1 MTHEPFV
8 PEGKLGAT
16 LPAAHQP
23 CPAKARPYVL
33 AAAII
38 ASAMAFIDSTVVG
51 IAVPAIQKD
60 LAADIVAMQWVANGY
75 LLMLGALILVGGGL
89 GDRIGRRRV
98 FLYGIVVFTAASLLC
113 ALAPSAALLI
123 AARALQGVGAALLV
137 PQSLAIISA
146 NFPKDI
152 RGKAIGTWAAASAVT
167 TALGPPIG
175 GFLIDL
181 LSWRAAFWINLPL
194 AAIALVLTWRYVPES
209 RDEGEEGPIDWP
221 GAAIAV
227 AAFAALTYGLSA
239 ISEGQVSAVVIA
251 AAIVAGLIGLAVYL
265 MVERRAANPI
275 TPPALFRSKIFTSVN
290 IVTVFLYGALSG
302 VLFLV
307 PFDLLNRRGLSAA
320 TTGLIML
327 PFGLIIGV
335 LSRYTGALADT
346 YGPRFFLVAG
356 PLLVAAGSLGFALNI
371 PDLWAGVVLPIVLI
385 GVGMALAAS
394 PLTTAVMN
402 AVPDGKSGAASGISN
417 AASRLSGV
425 FAIAIFGAT
434 AGVVFGWTAPA
445 TARFGVVPPPGDP
458 ARDVIVN
465 AFLSAYSA
473 AMIFGALWCLIAA
486 AVSFVTLKGTA
497 PPKKQKAAQAAATEG

>member
-1 MTHEPFV
+1 MTQRPLA
-8 PEGKLGAT
+8 PEAGLAASR
-16 LPAAHQP
+16 PPAHQP
-23 CPAKARPYVL
+23 SPVAARRYVL
-33 AAAII
+33 AATTI
-38 ASAMAFIDSTVVG
+38 ASAMAFVDSTVVG
-51 IAVPAIQKD
+51 IAVPAIQKE
-60 LAADIVAMQWVANGY
+60 LAADIVAMQWVANAY

-89 GDRIGRRRV
+89 GDRVGRRRI
-98 FLYGIVVFTAASLLC
+98 FLIGIVAFTLASLGC
-113 ALAPSAALLI
+113 AVAPNPSVLI
-123 AARALQGVGAALLV
+123 VARALQGVGAALLV
-137 PQSLAIISA
+137 PQSLAIIA
-146 NFPKDI
+146 ATFPKEI

-194 AAIALVLTWRYVPES
+194 AVVALWLALRYMPES
-209 RDEGEEGPIDWP
+209 RDEGVKGGIDWQ
-221 GAAIAV
+221 GALIAV
-227 AAFAALTYGLSA
+227 LAFAALTYGLSA
-239 ISEGQVSAVVIA
+239 IAEGQVSAAVITAAIA
-251 AAIVAGLIGLAVYL
+251 AGLAGLAVYVA
-265 MVERRAANPI
+265 VERRAANPI

-302 VLFLV
+302 VLFLL
-307 PFDLLNRRGLSAA
+307 PFDLINRRGLSAA

-335 LSRYTGALADT
+335 FSRFTGALADT

-356 PLLVAAGSLGFALNI
+356 PLMVAAGSLGFALVI
-371 PDLWAGVVLPIVLI
+371 PDLWLGVVLPVVLI
-385 GVGMALAAS
+385 GGGMALAAS

-434 AGVVFGWTAPA
+434 GGVVFGWTAPA
-445 TARFGVVPPPGDP
+445 AARFGVIPAAGDP
-458 ARDVIVN
+458 AHDAVVG

-473 AMIFGALWCLIAA
+473 AMVFGAIWCLIAA

-497 PPKKQKAAQAAATEG
+497 PPKRQAKAA

>member
-1 MTHEPFV
+1 MTHRPLA
-8 PEGKLGAT
+8 PKGGL
-16 LPAAHQP
+16 AASRPPVHQP
-23 CPAKARPYVL
+23 SPVAARRYVL
-33 AAAII
+33 AATTI
-38 ASAMAFIDSTVVG
+38 ASAMAFVDSTVVG

-60 LAADIVAMQWVANGY
+60 LAADIVAMQWVANAF

-98 FLYGIVVFTAASLLC
+98 FLAGIVVFTVASLMC
-113 ALAPSAALLI
+113 AVAPNAALLI
-123 AARALQGVGAALLV
+123 AARAIQGVGAALLV

-146 NFPKDI
+146 TFPKDI

-181 LSWRAAFWINLPL
+181 MSWRAAFWINLPAAVVALWL
-194 AAIALVLTWRYVPES
+194 ALRYMPES
-209 RDEGEEGPIDWP
+209 RDESAKGGIDWQ
-221 GAAIAV
+221 GALIAV
-227 AAFAALTYGLSA
+227 LAFGALTYGLSA
-239 ISEGQVSAVVIA
+239 ISEGQVSGLVIA
-251 AAIVAGLIGLAVYL
+251 AAIVAGLVGLAVYL
-265 MVERRAANPI
+265 MVEQRAANPI
-275 TPPALFRSKIFTSVN
+275 MPPALFRSKIFTSVN

-302 VLFLV
+302 VLFLL
-307 PFDLLNRRGLSAA
+307 PFDLINRRGLSAA

-335 LSRYTGALADT
+335 FSRFTGALADT

-356 PLLVAAGSLGFALNI
+356 PLMVAAGALGFALVI
-371 PDLWAGVVLPIVLI
+371 PNLWLGVVLPVVLI
-385 GVGMALAAS
+385 GCGMALVAS
-394 PLTTAVMN
+394 PLTTTVMN
-402 AVPDGKSGAASGISN
+402 AAPDGKSGAASGISN

-445 TARFGVVPPPGDP
+445 AARFGVIPAAGD
-458 ARDVIVN
+458 ATRDQIVG

-473 AMIFGALWCLIAA
+473 AMIFGAVWCLIAA

-497 PPKKQKAAQAAATEG
+497 PPKKKGTAGR

>member
-1 MTHEPFV
+1 MTHRPFA
-8 PEGKLGAT
+8 PEGRLAHI
-16 LPAAHQP
+16 LPVAHRP

-51 IAVPAIQKD
+51 IAVPAIQRD
-60 LAADIVAMQWVANGY
+60 LSADIVAMQWVANAY

-98 FLYGIVVFTAASLLC
+98 FLAGIVVFTIASLLC
-113 ALAPSAALLI
+113 ALAPNAALLI
-123 AARALQGVGAALLV
+123 AARTLQGVGAALLV

-152 RGKAIGTWAAASAVT
+152 RGRAIGTWAAASAMT

-194 AAIALVLTWRYVPES
+194 AAIALALTWFFVPES

-221 GAAIAV
+221 GAVIAV
-227 AAFAALTYGLSA
+227 AAFGALTYGLSA
-239 ISEGQVSAVVIA
+239 ISEGQESVGVIA
-251 AAIVAGLIGLAVYL
+251 ATIVAGLIGLAVYL
-265 MVERRAANPI
+265 AVERRAANPI
-275 TPPALFRSKIFTSVN
+275 TPPALFGSKIFTSVN

-335 LSRYTGALADT
+335 LSRFTGALADS

-356 PLLVAAGSLGFALNI
+356 PLLVGAGSLGFALVI
-371 PDLWAGVVLPIVLI
+371 PELWLGVVLPVMLI
-385 GVGMALAAS
+385 GIGMGLAAS

-434 AGVVFGWTAPA
+434 AGVVFAWTAPA

-458 ARDVIVN
+458 ARDAVVG

-473 AMIFGALWCLIAA
+473 AMIFGAIWCLIAA

-497 PPKKQKAAQAAATEG
+497 PPKKPKTAEEAPAGR

>member
-1 MTHEPFV
+1 MIHRPFA
-8 PEGKLGAT
+8 PEGKFAASR
-16 LPAAHQP
+16 PPAHQP
-23 CPAKARPYVL
+23 SPVAARRYVL
-33 AAAII
+33 AATTI
-38 ASAMAFIDSTVVG
+38 ASAMAFVDSTVVG
-51 IAVPAIQKD
+51 IAVPTIQKS
-60 LAADIVAMQWVANGY
+60 LSADIVAMQWVANAY

-98 FLYGIVVFTAASLLC
+98 FLAGIAVFTIASLMC
-113 ALAPSAALLI
+113 ALAPNAALLI
-123 AARALQGVGAALLV
+123 VARAVQGVGAALLV

-146 NFPKDI
+146 TFPKDI

-194 AAIALVLTWRYVPES
+194 AVVALWLALRYMPES
-209 RDEGEEGPIDWP
+209 RDEGAKGGIDWQ
-221 GAAIAV
+221 GALIAV
-227 AAFAALTYGLSA
+227 LAFAALTYGLSA
-239 ISEGQVSAVVIA
+239 IAEGQVSAAVITA
-251 AAIVAGLIGLAVYL
+251 TIAAGLIGLAVYVML
-265 MVERRAANPI
+265 ERRAANPI
-275 TPPALFRSKIFTSVN
+275 TPPELFRSKIFTSVN
-290 IVTVFLYGALSG
+290 IVTVFLYGALTG
-302 VLFLV
+302 VLFLL
-307 PFDLLNRRGLSAA
+307 PFDLINRRGLSAA

-335 LSRYTGALADT
+335 LSRFTGALADT

-356 PLLVAAGSLGFALNI
+356 PLMVGAGALGFAFVI
-371 PDLWAGVVLPIVLI
+371 PDLWLGVVLPVVLI

-434 AGVVFGWTAPA
+434 GGVVFGWTAPSSA
-445 TARFGVVPPPGDP
+445 HFGVIPAAGDP
-458 ARDVIVN
+458 AHGTVVG

-473 AMIFGALWCLIAA
+473 AMIFAALWCIIAA
-486 AVSFVTLKGTA
+486 AISLVTLKGTA
-497 PPKKQKAAQAAATEG
+497 PPKKQSGKAPPAEA

>member
-1 MTHEPFV
+1 M
-8 PEGKLGAT
+8 
-16 LPAAHQP
+16 
-23 CPAKARPYVL
+23 
-33 AAAII
+33 
-38 ASAMAFIDSTVVG
+38 
-51 IAVPAIQKD
+51 PAIQKD
-60 LAADIVAMQWVANGY
+60 LAADIVAMQWVANAY

-98 FLYGIVVFTAASLLC
+98 FLAGIVVFTLASLMC
-113 ALAPSAALLI
+113 AVAPNAALLI
-123 AARALQGVGAALLV
+123 AARAIQGVGAALLV
-137 PQSLAIISA
+137 PQSLAIIA
-146 NFPKDI
+146 ATFPKEI

-194 AAIALVLTWRYVPES
+194 AVVALGLALRYMPES
-209 RDEGEEGPIDWP
+209 RDESVKGGIDWP

-227 AAFAALTYGLSA
+227 LAFGALTYGLSA
-239 ISEGQVSAVVIA
+239 ISEGTVSVTVIA
-251 AAIVAGLIGLAVYL
+251 AAIVAGLIGLAVYVP
-265 MVERRAANPI
+265 VERRAANPI
-275 TPPALFRSKIFTSVN
+275 TPPALFRSKVFTSVN

-302 VLFLV
+302 VLFLL

-335 LSRYTGALADT
+335 LSRYAGAAADS
-346 YGPRFFLVAG
+346 YGPRFFLVVG
-356 PLLVAAGSLGFALNI
+356 PLLVGAGSLGFALVI
-371 PDLWAGVVLPIVLI
+371 PDVWLGVVLPVVLVGI
-385 GVGMALAAS
+385 GMGLAAS

-417 AASRLSGV
+417 AASRLAGV

-445 TARFGVVPPPGDP
+445 TARFGVIPPAGD
-458 ARDVIVN
+458 AAYDAVVG

-473 AMIFGALWCLIAA
+473 AMVFGAVWCLIAA

-497 PPKKQKAAQAAATEG
+497 PSRKKKAVAEGAPAGR

>member
-1 MTHEPFV
+1 MTHRPFV
-8 PEGKLGAT
+8 PEGRLAAI
-16 LPAAHQP
+16 LPLAHRP
-23 CPAKARPYVL
+23 CPVKARPYVL

-51 IAVPAIQKD
+51 IAVPAIQKS
-60 LAADIVAMQWVANGY
+60 LSADIVAMQWVANAY
-75 LLMLGALILVGGGL
+75 LLMLGALILTGGGL

-98 FLYGIVVFTAASLLC
+98 FLVGIVVFTAASLAC
-113 ALAPSAALLI
+113 AVAPNAALLI
-123 AARALQGVGAALLV
+123 AARTVQGVGAALLV

-194 AAIALVLTWRYVPES
+194 AAIALALTVWFVPES
-209 RDEGEEGPIDWP
+209 RDEGEEGPLDWT
-221 GAAIAV
+221 GAALAV
-227 AAFAALTYGLSA
+227 LAFAALTYGLTV
-239 ISEGQVSAVVIA
+239 ISEGQVGAGIGA
-251 AAIVAGLIGLAVYL
+251 AAIVAGLIGLAVYVP
-265 MVERRAANPI
+265 VERRAANPI

-307 PFDLLNRRGLSAA
+307 PFDLMNRRGLSAA

-327 PFGLIIGV
+327 PFGLIIGA
-335 LSRYTGALADT
+335 LSRFTGALADS

-356 PLLVAAGSLGFALNI
+356 PLMVGAGSLGFALVI
-371 PDLWAGVVLPIVLI
+371 PNLWLGVVLPVLLI
-385 GVGMALAAS
+385 GGGMALAAS

-402 AVPDGKSGAASGISN
+402 AVPDDRSGAASGISN

-425 FAIAIFGAT
+425 FAIAIFGGA

-445 TARFGVVPPPGDP
+445 AARFGVIPPAGDP
-458 ARDVIVN
+458 AHDVVVK
-465 AFLSAYSA
+465 AFLSAYSV
-473 AMIFGALWCLIAA
+473 AMIFGAIWCLIAA
-486 AVSFVTLKGTA
+486 LVSFVTLKGTA
-497 PPKKQKAAQAAATEG
+497 PPKKQEKAV

>member
-1 MTHEPFV
+1 MTHEPFAPDGKQAAV
-8 PEGKLGAT
+8 P
-16 LPAAHQP
+16 PAHQP
-23 CPAKARPYVL
+23 SAVAVRRGVL
-33 AAAII
+33 AATTI
-38 ASAMAFIDSTVVG
+38 ASAMAFVDSTVVG
-51 IAVPAIQKD
+51 IAVPAIQKE
-60 LAADIVAMQWVANGY
+60 LAADIVAMQWVANAF
-75 LLMLGALILVGGGL
+75 LLMLGSLILVGGGL

-98 FLYGIVVFTAASLLC
+98 FLAGIVVFTVASLMC
-113 ALAPSAALLI
+113 AVAPNAALLI
-123 AARALQGVGAALLV
+123 AARAIQGVGAALLV

-146 NFPKDI
+146 TFPKDI

-181 LSWRAAFWINLPL
+181 MSWRAAFWINLPAAVVALWL
-194 AAIALVLTWRYVPES
+194 ALRYMPES
-209 RDEGEEGPIDWP
+209 RDEGEAGPIDWP

-227 AAFAALTYGLSA
+227 VAFAALTYGLSA
-239 ISEGQVSAVVIA
+239 ISAGKVSAAVIA
-251 AAIVAGLIGLAVYL
+251 GAIVLGLIGIAIFVP
-265 MVERRAANPI
+265 VERRAANPI

-302 VLFLV
+302 VLFLL
-307 PFDLLNRRGLSAA
+307 PFDLINRRGLSAA

-335 LSRYTGALADT
+335 LSRFTGALADT

-356 PLLVAAGSLGFALNI
+356 PLLVGAGALGFALVV
-371 PDLWAGVVLPIVLI
+371 PDLWLGVVLPVVLI
-385 GVGMALAAS
+385 GVGMALVAS

-402 AVPDGKSGAASGISN
+402 AVPDGRSGAASGISN

-434 AGVVFGWTAPA
+434 AGVVFGWTAPPA
-445 TARFGVVPPPGDP
+445 ARFGVIPPAGD
-458 ARDVIVN
+458 ATHETVVS

-473 AMIFGALWCLIAA
+473 AMVFAALWCLIAA
-486 AVSFVTLKGTA
+486 AISFVTLKGTA
-497 PPKKQKAAQAAATEG
+497 PPKKTDAKRAPTGR

>member
-1 MTHEPFV
+1 MTHRPFA
-8 PEGKLGAT
+8 PEGRL
-16 LPAAHQP
+16 AAKRPLDHRP
-23 CPAKARPYVL
+23 CPAAARPYVL
-33 AAAII
+33 AATII
-38 ASAMAFIDSTVVG
+38 ASAIAFIDSTVVG

-98 FLYGIVVFTAASLLC
+98 FLIGIVAFTVASLLC
-113 ALAPSAALLI
+113 ALAPNAALLI
-123 AARALQGVGAALLV
+123 AARMIQGVGAALLV

-194 AAIALVLTWRYVPES
+194 AAIALFLTWRFVPES

-221 GAAIAV
+221 GATIAV
-227 AAFAALTYGLSA
+227 VAFGALTYGLSA
-239 ISEGQVSAVVIA
+239 LSEGQVSAAAIV
-251 AAIVAGLIGLAVYL
+251 AAIVAGLAGLAIYWP
-265 MVERRAANPI
+265 VEKRAANPI
-275 TPPALFRSKIFTSVN
+275 TPPALFRSKVFTSVN

-302 VLFLV
+302 VLFLL
-307 PFDLLNRRGLSAA
+307 PFDLMNRRGLSAA

-327 PFGLIIGV
+327 PFGLIIG
-335 LSRYTGALADT
+335 LFSRFTGALADT

-356 PLLVAAGSLGFALNI
+356 PLLVGTGSFGFALCI
-371 PDLWAGVVLPIVLI
+371 ADLWLGVVLPVVLI
-385 GVGMALAAS
+385 GGGMALAAS

-417 AASRLSGV
+417 AASRLAGV

-445 TARFGVVPPPGDP
+445 ATRFGVIPATGDP
-458 ARDVIVN
+458 AHEAVVS

-473 AMIFGALWCLIAA
+473 AMIFGAIWCLVAALIAL
-486 AVSFVTLKGTA
+486 VTLKGTA
-497 PPKKQKAAQAAATEG
+497 PPEKQKKAA

>member
-1 MTHEPFV
+1 MTHRPFA
-8 PEGKLGAT
+8 PEGRLAAKRPLDHHPS
-16 LPAAHQP
+16 PAA
-23 CPAKARPYVL
+23 ARPYVL

-98 FLYGIVVFTAASLLC
+98 FLIGIVAFTVASLLC
-113 ALAPSAALLI
+113 ALAPNAALLI
-123 AARALQGVGAALLV
+123 AARMIQGVGAALLV

-194 AAIALVLTWRYVPES
+194 AAIALFLTWRFVPES
-209 RDEGEEGPIDWP
+209 RDEGAEGPIDWP

-227 AAFAALTYGLSA
+227 VAFGALTYGLSA
-239 ISEGQVSAVVIA
+239 LSEGQVSPAVIV
-251 AAIVAGLIGLAVYL
+251 AAIVAGLAGLAIYWP
-265 MVERRAANPI
+265 VEKRAANPI
-275 TPPALFRSKIFTSVN
+275 TPPALFRSKVFTSVN

-302 VLFLV
+302 VLFLL
-307 PFDLLNRRGLSAA
+307 PFDLMNRRGLSAA

-335 LSRYTGALADT
+335 FSRFTGALADT

-356 PLLVAAGSLGFALNI
+356 PLLVGAGSLGFALRI
-371 PDLWAGVVLPIVLI
+371 ADLWLGIVLPVVLI
-385 GVGMALAAS
+385 GGGMALAAS

-417 AASRLSGV
+417 AASRLAGV

-434 AGVVFGWTAPA
+434 AGVVFGWAAPA
-445 TARFGVVPPPGDP
+445 TTRFGVIPAAGDP
-458 ARDVIVN
+458 VHEAVVG

-473 AMIFGALWCLIAA
+473 AMIFGAIWCLIAA
-486 AVSFVTLKGTA
+486 FIALVTLKGTA
-497 PPKKQKAAQAAATEG
+497 PPKRQKEAA

>member
-1 MTHEPFV
+1 MTHTPFA
-8 PEGKLGAT
+8 PPGSPSRLGTRAVT
-16 LPAAHQP
+16 P
-23 CPAKARPYVL
+23 CPATARPYVL
-33 AAAII
+33 AATII

-51 IAVPAIQKD
+51 IAVPAIQKS

-75 LLMLGALILVGGGL
+75 LLMLGALILTGGGL

-98 FLYGIVVFTAASLLC
+98 FMAGTVLFTVASLLC
-113 ALAPSAALLI
+113 ALAPSAPLLI
-123 AARALQGVGAALLV
+123 AARLIQGVGAALLV
-137 PQSLAIISA
+137 PQSLAIIAA

-175 GFLIDL
+175 GVLIDL

-194 AAIALVLTWRYVPES
+194 AVIAIVLTWRFVPES
-209 RDEGEEGPIDWP
+209 RDEGADGPLDWP
-221 GAAIAV
+221 GAVLAV
-227 AAFAALTYGLSA
+227 LAFGALTYGLSA
-239 ISEGQVSAVVIA
+239 LSEGKEGAATIIGTIA
-251 AAIVAGLIGLAVYL
+251 AGLFGIVVYGL
-265 MVERRAANPI
+265 VERRAANPI
-275 TPPALFRSKIFTSVN
+275 TPPALFRSRIFTGVN
-290 IVTVFLYGALSG
+290 IVTVFLYGALGG
-302 VLFLV
+302 VLFLL

-335 LSRYTGALADT
+335 FSRSTGALADR

-356 PLLVAAGSLGFALNI
+356 PLLVAAGSLGFALTLGDI
-371 PDLWAGVVLPIVLI
+371 WLSVVLPVVLI
-385 GVGMALAAS
+385 GAGMALAAS

-417 AASRLSGV
+417 AASRLSG
-425 FAIAIFGAT
+425 AIAIAVFGAT
-434 AGVVFGWTAPA
+434 AGIVFDRTAPA
-445 TARFGVVPPPGDP
+445 AAHFGVMPPAGAATHD
-458 ARDVIVN
+458 AVVG

-473 AMIFGALWCLIAA
+473 AMVFAAVWCLAAA

-497 PPKKQKAAQAAATEG
+497 PAKTPA

>member
-1 MTHEPFV
+1 MTHRPFA
-8 PEGKLGAT
+8 PNGTLAT
-16 LPAAHQP
+16 SLPLDARP

-33 AAAII
+33 AATII

-60 LAADIVAMQWVANGY
+60 LAADIVAMQWVANAY

-98 FLYGIVVFTAASLLC
+98 FLIGIVVFTLASLLC
-113 ALAPSAALLI
+113 AVAPNAALLI
-123 AARALQGVGAALLV
+123 AARTLQGVGAALLV

-152 RGKAIGTWAAASAVT
+152 RGRAIGTWAAASAVT

-194 AAIALVLTWRYVPES
+194 AVIALYLTWRFVPES
-209 RDEGEEGPIDWP
+209 RDEGAEGPIDWP

-227 AAFAALTYGLSA
+227 AAFGALTYGLTA
-239 ISEGQVSAVVIA
+239 ISEGQVSV
-251 AAIVAGLIGLAVYL
+251 AAIVAAIAAGLVGIAICVW
-265 MVERRAANPI
+265 VEGRAANPI
-275 TPPALFRSKIFTSVN
+275 APPALFRSKIFTSVN

-335 LSRYTGALADT
+335 FSRFTGALADAH
-346 YGPRFFLVAG
+346 GPRFFLVAG
-356 PLLVAAGSLGFALNI
+356 PLMVGAGSLGFALVI
-371 PDLWAGVVLPIVLI
+371 PDIWLGVVLPVVLV
-385 GVGMALAAS
+385 GGGMALAAS

-417 AASRLSGV
+417 AASRLAGV
-425 FAIAIFGAT
+425 FAIAIFGAA
-434 AGVVFGWTAPA
+434 AGVVFGWQAPA
-445 TARFGVVPPPGDP
+445 AARFGVIPPAGDP
-458 ARDVIVN
+458 THDGVVG
-465 AFLSAYSA
+465 AFLSAYSV
-473 AMIFGALWCLIAA
+473 AMVFGAIWCLVA
-486 AVSFVTLKGTA
+486 AVISYVTLKGTA
-497 PPKKQKAAQAAATEG
+497 PPKTQKTAPAAPAGR

>member
-1 MTHEPFV
+1 MTHRPFA
-8 PEGKLGAT
+8 PEGKLSRL
-16 LPAAHQP
+16 LPLHGKP
-23 CPAKARPYVL
+23 CPVEARPYVL

-60 LAADIVAMQWVANGY
+60 LSADIVAMQWVANAY

-98 FLYGIVVFTAASLLC
+98 FLAGIVVFTVASLLC
-113 ALAPSAALLI
+113 AVAPNAALLI
-123 AARALQGVGAALLV
+123 VARAIQGVGAALLV

-194 AAIALVLTWRYVPES
+194 AVIALVLTVWFVPES
-209 RDEGEEGPIDWP
+209 RDEGEEGPVDWG
-221 GAAIAV
+221 GAALAV

-239 ISEGQVSAVVIA
+239 ISEGQVSAGAIA
-251 AAIVAGLIGLAVYL
+251 AAIVAGLIGLAVYAA
-265 MVERRAANPI
+265 VERRAANPI
-275 TPPALFRSKIFTSVN
+275 TPPDLFRSKIFTSVN

-307 PFDLLNRRGLSAA
+307 PFDLMNRRGLSAA
-320 TTGLIML
+320 VTGLVML
-327 PFGLIIGV
+327 PLGLIIGAF
-335 LSRYTGALADT
+335 SRTAGALADDH
-346 YGPRFFLVAG
+346 GPRFFLVAG
-356 PLLVAAGSLGFALNI
+356 PLLVGAGSLGFALVI
-371 PDLWAGVVLPIVLI
+371 PNLWLGVVLPVVLI
-385 GVGMALAAS
+385 SCGMALAAS

-402 AVPDGKSGAASGISN
+402 AVPDNRSGAASGISN

-434 AGVVFGWTAPA
+434 AGVVFGWSAPA
-445 TARFGVVPPPGDP
+445 AARFGVIPPAGDP
-458 ARDVIVN
+458 AHGVIVS

-473 AMIFGALWCLIAA
+473 AMIFGAVWCLIAA
-486 AVSFVTLKGTA
+486 VISFVTLEGTA
-497 PPKKQKAAQAAATEG
+497 PPKKTKKAA

>member
-1 MTHEPFV
+1 MTRRAFA
-8 PEGKLGAT
+8 PEGRLAAT
-16 LPAAHQP
+16 RPLDHQP
-23 CPAKARPYVL
+23 NPGAARPYVL
-33 AAAII
+33 VATIV

-98 FLYGIVVFTAASLLC
+98 FLIGIVAFTAASLLS

-123 AARALQGVGAALLV
+123 AARMIQGVGAALLV

-175 GFLIDL
+175 GLLIDL

-194 AAIALVLTWRYVPES
+194 AAIALALTWRFVPES
-209 RDEGEEGPIDWP
+209 RDESEKGPIDWP
-221 GAAIAV
+221 GAGIAV
-227 AAFAALTYGLSA
+227 VAFGALTHGLSA
-239 ISEGQVSAVVIA
+239 LAKGQVSSPAIV
-251 AAIVAGLIGLAVYL
+251 AAIVAGLASVALFAL
-265 MVERRAANPI
+265 VERRAANPI

-302 VLFLV
+302 VLFLL
-307 PFDLLNRRGLSAA
+307 PFDLINRRGLSAA

-335 LSRYTGALADT
+335 FSRFTGALADT
-346 YGPRFFLVAG
+346 NGPRFFLVAG
-356 PLLVAAGSLGFALNI
+356 PLMVGAGSLGFALVV
-371 PDLWAGVVLPIVLI
+371 PDLWLGVVLPVALV
-385 GVGMALAAS
+385 GGGMALAAS

-402 AVPDGKSGAASGISN
+402 AAPDGKSGAASGISN
-417 AASRLSGV
+417 AASRLGGV
-425 FAIAIFGAT
+425 VAIAIFGAT
-434 AGVVFGWTAPA
+434 AGVVFGWQAPA
-445 TARFGVVPPPGDP
+445 AARFGVIPQSGDP
-458 ARDVIVN
+458 AHDQIVG

-473 AMIFGALWCLIAA
+473 AMVFGAIWCLIAA
-486 AVSFVTLKGTA
+486 GVSFVTLKGTA
-497 PPKKQKAAQAAATEG
+497 PPRKTETVKEAPGGR